1 MSQSCAA
8 RARLR
13 QKELLC
19 PELLGDD
26 QSRSRDTD
34 EAEKSEKS
42 EKSPLEKLA
51 LKGSCVKDGGE
62 VHAMLLVAMRPEQR
76 QFAATRPLQQSECQV
91 ICLCEAVDSLARLLI
106 LFASAVVR

>member
-1 MSQSCAA
+1 MSQSGAA
-8 RARLR
+8 WARLR

-42 EKSPLEKLA
+42 LEKLA

-62 VHAMLLVAMRPEQR
+62 VHAML
-76 QFAATRPLQQSECQV
+76 
-91 ICLCEAVDSLARLLI
+91 
-106 LFASAVVR
+106 